1 MGSEDQTITISKESW
16 IKTNFATIVIII
28 LITAS
33 TVAYVN
39 AIKADVDSKTNEA
52 ETKELDKRVTR
63 MEEIQAI
70 NTELLF
76 TIAKKL
82 EIDVT
87 SILQKYLSVQE
98 LTSKKKKEK
107 IEQEEK

>member
-1 MGSEDQTITISKESW
+1 MSQQDSVITISKESW
-16 IKTNFATIVIII
+16 IKTNFATIIIII

-39 AIKADVDSKTNEA
+39 AIKADVDSKASQEEA
-52 ETKELDKRVTR
+52 KELDERVTR

-70 NTELLF
+70 NSELLF
-76 TIAKKL
+76 SIAQKL

-87 SILQKYLSVQE
+87 PVLQKYLKVKDPI
-98 LTSKKKKEK
+98 KKNNDKLKEK
-107 IEQEEK
+107 